1 MIVSYDTTD
10 FNLIHT
16 LVGKYISFMK
26 QMTPIQEE
34 KESKQSF
41 NKRQEYARGVID
53 TFAEAFEIAIASC
66 RSARYGARIPVLP
79 VPPGYEIQNTLFP
92 ALDEAYRLAKTAGKF
107 DDTLFWE
114 GVEPIIEQYI
124 YTPEL
129 EELLDR
135 ERRQAILKGEEE
147 PLDGDADWLEEVAR
161 SHEAKAADIRSRL
174 P

>member
-1 MIVSYDTTD
+1 MPHI
-10 FNLIHT
+10 
-16 LVGKYISFMK
+16 
-26 QMTPIQEE
+26 
-34 KESKQSF
+34 
-41 NKRQEYARGVID
+41 
-53 TFAEAFEIAIASC
+53 
-66 RSARYGARIPVLP
+66 LP

-92 ALDEAYRLAKTAGKF
+92 ALDEAYRLAKTGGKF

-129 EELLDR
+129 EELLER
-135 ERRQAILKGEEE
+135 HRRQAILKGEEE
-147 PLDGDADWLEEVAR
+147 SLGGDIDWLEEEAR